1 MKKNIKRII
10 ILVLLI
16 STLLLSLNFYNNLN
30 VISHPFVSGSSNVKV
45 SVKNGE
51 SLYSIINKLGKEGTV
66 HSAILMKLY
75 IKSKNLNIIIKPGT
89 YFLKRNISLQELIEY
104 LNNGI
109 YDSDS
114 IMVTIPEGYD
124 IEHIASTLEEKG
136 IISKEEFLKCCKVYK
151 LPDYIKR
158 DKKRKYELEGYL
170 FPDTYALLKG
180 MKGNTIIEIMLRR
193 FDSVMNKI
201 KNDKNIKSNE
211 IDNIIIM
218 ASIVEKEIK
227 KPDERSKA
235 ASVFYN
241 RLSKKMKLESCATVE
256 YALGYHKDKLLY
268 SDLKVKSPYNTYL
281 VNALPEG
288 PICCPGKDAI
298 IAAIEPAHT
307 NYLYF
312 VSNNDGTHTFTNSYA
327 KFLEVKKVTQ
337 GFK

>member
-10 ILVLLI
+10 ILGLFI
-16 STLLLSLNFYNNLN
+16 STLLLSLNFYNNIN

-75 IKSKNLNIIIKPGT
+75 IKSKNLNVIIKPGT
-89 YFLKRNISLQELIEY
+89 YFFKRNISLQELIEY
-104 LNNGI
+104 LNKGI

-124 IEHIASTLEEKG
+124 IEQIASTLDEKG
-136 IISKEEFLKCCKVYK
+136 IISKEEFLKCCKEYK

-201 KNDKNIKSNE
+201 KNDKNIKSDE

-241 RLSKKMKLESCATVE
+241 RLGKKMKLESCATVE

-281 VNALPEG
+281 VDALPEG

-307 NYLYF
+307 DYLYF